1 MLRIAGTASDSIVDG
16 PGLRFTIFTQG
27 CPHHCK
33 GCHNPQ
39 TWDFSGGTP
48 ADLEQLYQ
56 SIVSNPI
63 LSGVTLSG
71 GEPFAQAAELLPLV
85 KRLKD
90 AKIEVVA
97 YSGYTFEEL
106 FHADDEKRELLLL
119 CDTLVDGKFLLEQ
132 RSLDLKFKGS
142 KNQRIINVQ
151 KSIAQGHVVLEDS
164 ERWNG
169 C

>member
-1 MLRIAGTASDSIVDG
+1 M
-16 PGLRFTIFTQG
+16 
-27 CPHHCK
+27 
-33 GCHNPQ
+33 
-39 TWDFSGGTP
+39 
-48 ADLEQLYQ
+48 
-56 SIVSNPI
+56 
-63 LSGVTLSG
+63 
-71 GEPFAQAAELLPLV
+71 
-85 KRLKD
+85 
-90 AKIEVVA
+90 VA